1 MAQRSRRNIA
11 SSVRGLA
18 RSRRAGKPG
27 AKSDP
32 DTQASDTQASDGT
45 SPDEAAPE
53 EDSAAPAAA
62 PPEEAA
68 SSANENGGDSAE
80 TADGASGGGAK
91 KQAKRTSAAKSPAK
105 KVLAKKPAGRKAD
118 ADDSAITN
126 TATTNAAATNGRAAT
141 AKTGSNGGSA
151 NGKAG
156 TGNGN
161 GRAGRTGA
169 ATDGKAATAA
179 KTATAGKA
187 TTNGK
192 AANGKAPAGTA
203 TTDGKAATAG
213 KATAGKATNGK
224 APAGTATT
232 DGKATADDNTPTT
245 ELPAVTDGEAPAKA
259 IPEAAVGRMAVY
271 LRVLSSMQE
280 QGTATVSSEE
290 LSASAGVN
298 SAKLRKDLSYIG
310 SYGTRGV
317 GYEVEVLIGQIER
330 TLGLNKQQRVAVAG
344 IGNLGHALANY
355 GGFPGR
361 GFPVEA
367 LFDIDPDLIGVP
379 VGGLPVSHLDDIPEV
394 CAEREISIG
403 VIATPPT
410 AAQTVCDRLVA
421 GGVQCI
427 LNFAP
432 VVLQVPDHI
441 EVRKV
446 DLAVE
451 LQILSFHV
459 ARRADGQVN
468 GQAAEAEATDAASAV
483 VPS

>member
-32 DTQASDTQASDGT
+32 DTQAPDTQASDGT

-118 ADDSAITN
+118 ADDSAATN
-126 TATTNAAATNGRAAT
+126 TATTNAATTNTAITNGRAAT
-141 AKTGSNGGSA
+141 AKTASNGGSA
-151 NGKAG
+151 DGKAG

-169 ATDGKAATAA
+169 AADGKAATAG

-192 AANGKAPAGTA
+192 AA
-203 TTDGKAATAG
+203 TTG

-290 LSASAGVN
+290 LSAAAGVN

-367 LFDIDPDLIGVP
+367 LFDIDPDLIGIP

-468 GQAAEAEATDAASAV
+468 GQAAGAEATDAASAV